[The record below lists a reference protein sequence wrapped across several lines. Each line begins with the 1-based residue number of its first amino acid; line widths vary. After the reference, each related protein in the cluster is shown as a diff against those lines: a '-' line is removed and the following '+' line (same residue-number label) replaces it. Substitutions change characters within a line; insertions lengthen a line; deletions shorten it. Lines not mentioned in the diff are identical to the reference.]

1 MTDDVQKDTRTGKIT
16 EIVPITWRLMTIC
29 VESVCRT
36 EPSRRLFLWTRLF
49 VPGDSG
55 IGNPGRVIRRLRE
68 AAQSL
73 IRGPYAATAERPSL
87 AAILSVHGYS
97 PPEHLKYMVAGPIK
111 RSTRRRIKH
120 FGT

>member
-1 MTDDVQKDTRTGKIT
+1 MMYRNQPTGKIT
-16 EIVPITWRLMTIC
+16 EIVPITWRLTTKFAWNLPL
-29 VESVCRT
+29 SYRT
-36 EPSRRLFLWTRLF
+36 QSSIILMENAFRSRRLR
-49 VPGDSG
+49 
-55 IGNPGRVIRRLRE
+55 NPGRVIRRLHE
-68 AAQSL
+68 AAQSS